1 MARIE
6 TLTSALGD
14 LITNM
19 IYESTV
25 GVLQGSSFLYFVY
38 IISIF
43 IIFTGAIFASMAS
56 IETLTSAVGDVIT
69 NMIYEKTV
77 GFFKGFFFLVFVLY
91 NSISL
96 LLMM

>member
-1 MARIE
+1 
-6 TLTSALGD
+6 
-14 LITNM
+14 
-19 IYESTV
+19 
-25 GVLQGSSFLYFVY
+25 
-38 IISIF
+38 
-43 IIFTGAIFASMAS
+43 MAS